1 MTAEPSARD
10 GADQSDAADR
20 VEGLI
25 AEQLGY
31 HRAGRD
37 ILDQVSLRVAP
48 GELLAVTGP
57 SGSGKS
63 SLLAILAGLERPDR
77 GWVRFAGER
86 IDASTGA
93 LPEGFGLVLQG
104 YGLVSLLTAA
114 ENVGIVLQTRGI
126 VGGELS
132 ERVEQALE
140 QVGLTSAGDQ
150 LIEELSGGQQ
160 QRVAI
165 ARALVVRPRVLLADE
180 LTAELDAESRGRVM
194 RLVSELAS
202 GGAAVVLATHDPDT
216 AARCD
221 RQIRLVG
228 GRVN

>member
-1 MTAEPSARD
+1 MTSARVATD
-10 GADQSDAADR
+10 
-20 VEGLI
+20 EGLI
-25 AEQLGY
+25 AHQVSY
-31 HRAGRD
+31 QRAGRD
-37 ILDQVSLRVAP
+37 ILDQVSVRAAP

-63 SLLAILAGLERPDR
+63 SLLAILAGVERPDQ
-77 GWVRFAGER
+77 GWVHFGGRP

-93 LPEGFGLVLQG
+93 LPEGFALVLQG

-114 ENVGIVLQTRGI
+114 ENVGIVLQARGV
-126 VGGELS
+126 VGRELTA
-132 ERVEQALE
+132 RVAAALE
-140 QVGLTSAGDQ
+140 QVGLTRAGDQ

-180 LTAELDAESRGRVM
+180 LTAELDADSRSQVM
-194 RLVSELAS
+194 RLVAELAA
-202 GGAAVVLATHDPDT
+202 GGTTVVLATHDSDT
-216 AARCD
+216 AAHCD

-228 GRVN
+228 GRVSGLA